1 MGLRMGMGRTDMKIK
16 IRLFRNQN
24 GIKIDNRNRKPLPTT
39 FYFDKGKMTWFD
51 ALYLV
56 ELNTVVP

>member
-1 MGLRMGMGRTDMKIK
+1 MGRTDMKIK

-24 GIKIDNRNRKPLPTT
+24 GIKIVNRNRKPLPTT